1 MKGTKHMGTLQ
12 GLCLVSI
19 VGLVLIPPS
28 LALSEEEILLETLGA
43 TTAQGLFLTHMAIGT
58 LVDGY
63 AAKAYDKE
71 KAIQIMDA
79 YIQISQSTKNGLNKL
94 LTSHPL
100 SDEDT
105 RYLRRI
111 ISTYDLLIAS
121 AHDVKAFINTG
132 NKSHIEAYTK
142 DRDQAWGQISDL
154 LGLK

>member
-1 MKGTKHMGTLQ
+1 MKRNKCMGVTESL
-12 GLCLVSI
+12 GLISLI
-19 VGLVLIPPS
+19 GLVLINPS
-28 LALSEEEILLETLGA
+28 LTLAQEEILLETLGA

-71 KAIQIMDA
+71 KAVQIMDA
-79 YIQISQSTKNGLNKL
+79 YIQISQSTKDGLNKL